1 MSMSFRN
8 SLLTIE
14 FKCQTVWLKVR
25 FSSSKSHGSS
35 HLFFV
40 TFWHK
45 HYEFVRCVFLE
56 LFRMSTFKVADVSSI
71 FNDSSLHTKTNSKEG
86 LIGFPTVLYSSNFS
100 FHPSKSKPTW
110 NYDSIGFFQKGP
122 SFIIFFLVSAI

>member
-14 FKCQTVWLKVR
+14 FKCQAVWLKVR

-40 TFWHK
+40 TLRHK
-45 HYEFVRCVFLE
+45 HYEFVWCVFLE
-56 LFRMSTFKVADVSSI
+56 FFRMSTFEVADVSCI
-71 FNDSSLHTKTNSKEG
+71 FNDCCLHAKTYSKER
-86 LIGFPTVLYSSNFS
+86 FVSFSTVLHSSNFS
-100 FHPSKSKPTW
+100 FHSSKSKPTW
-110 NYDSIGFFQKGP
+110 NYDSIGFFEERP
-122 SFIIFFLVSAI
+122 SFIIFFLVSTI